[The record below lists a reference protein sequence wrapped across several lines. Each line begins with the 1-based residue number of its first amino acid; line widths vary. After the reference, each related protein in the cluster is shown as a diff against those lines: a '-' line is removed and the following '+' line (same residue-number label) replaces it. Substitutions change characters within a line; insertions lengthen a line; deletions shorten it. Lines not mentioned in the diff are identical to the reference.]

1 MSRTTIKDLRA
12 RGLVWHYTTLEVL
25 QLILAS
31 NTLLA
36 TEVRYQND
44 QREPETAR
52 EAIKEGLRKLSKD
65 PAYSNFAH
73 RTLRWDQLE
82 REHHGF
88 DRGRSGALLASSR
101 FIFCAS
107 TDPDNLYAWRTYS
120 GGSQTGCAIGIDP
133 DAPLGV
139 IGKKSEE
146 RAVSFAQWS
155 DVIYNRRRLLEF
167 SVAKL
172 KAVGD
177 LWNGENLRSIEEVS
191 EQEKEGAS
199 GSNMLYPDYELSVLL
214 QEYPEAVAEITAVAK
229 HGSFR
234 DEHET
239 RITLSGVASGVT
251 FTPGSHGPRPR
262 VRLASTKQWGQVRKE
277 PSDRLPIRAI
287 VLAPNARPEAETT
300 VDWLLHGHGYPIDA
314 EAVVDEDGPTPLL
327 YFNGAHTIDTFR
339 SKHPFQ
345 DV

>member
-1 MSRTTIKDLRA
+1 MSIKNLRA
-12 RGLVWHYTTLEVL
+12 RGLVWHYTTLEAL

-36 TEVRYQND
+36 TEVSYQND

-52 EAIKEGLRKLSKD
+52 EAIQKGLRQLSKD
-65 PAYSNFAH
+65 PTYRDFAH
-73 RTLRWDQLE
+73 GALRWDRLE
-82 REHHGF
+82 REQHGF
-88 DRGRSGALLASSR
+88 IRGRSGALLSSSR

-120 GGSQTGCAIGIDP
+120 GGSQTGCAIGLDP

-139 IGKKSEE
+139 IGNKAEDRS
-146 RAVSFAQWS
+146 VSLARWS
-155 DVIYNRRRLLEF
+155 DVIYNRRHLLEF
-167 SVAKL
+167 SVTKL

-177 LWNGENLRSIEEVS
+177 LWNAKNVADVS
-191 EQEKEGAS
+191 EQEEEANAGPNRDTDRAFA
-199 GSNMLYPDYELSVLL
+199 VLL
-214 QEYPEAVAEITAVAK
+214 IEYPEAVAEITAVAK
-229 HGSFR
+229 HRSFR

-251 FTPGSHGPRPR
+251 FTTGSHGPRPR
-262 VRLASTKQWGQVRKE
+262 VRLTTAKQWGQVRKE
-277 PSDRLPIRAI
+277 QSDRLPIRAI
-287 VLAPNARPEAETT
+287 VLAPNARPEAERT
-300 VDWLLHGHGYPIDA
+300 VDWLLHGHGYPIDPK
-314 EAVVDEDGPTPLL
+314 AVVDDEGPTPMLH
-327 YFNGAHTIDTFR
+327 FDGNHTIHIAR